1 MATCND
7 EYENKAMELA
17 HYYVNETPGNKTA
30 SLRKYKQ
37 AHGEKINE
45 ASIVTLA
52 YQAFKNPD
60 VQFHIASL
68 REENRKRYAEI
79 RDKNIANLC
88 EIAFSDKTSNKD
100 RIAATKEL
108 NSMFGYN
115 SQNINMSGNQ
125 TLEIVIE

>member
-7 EYENKAMELA
+7 EYKNKAWELA

-37 AHGEKINE
+37 AHGEEIDE
-45 ASIVTLA
+45 AYIRIHA
-52 YQAFKNPD
+52 YNAFKNPE
-60 VQFHIASL
+60 VEHYIALL

-88 EIAFSDKTSNKD
+88 EIAFNDKTSNKD

>member
-1 MATCND
+1 MPKGID
-7 EYENKAMELA
+7 ERISKAWELA

-30 SLRKYKQ
+30 SMRKYKQ
-37 AHGEKINE
+37 AHGEDINE
-45 ASIVTLA
+45 GTIRYLA
-52 YQAFKNPD
+52 YQAFQNPE
-60 VQFHIASL
+60 VQLHIDEL
-68 REENRKRYAEI
+68 RAENRKHYADI

-88 EIAFSDKTSNKD
+88 EIAFDDKTNNKD